1 MQAVK
6 HSPHQLRKKGIP
18 SLKNGFLKRK
28 DSASRMDGDA
38 GKLVSTCGLDTF
50 QQPSTNCPTMTTGR
64 RTQCNISVVQPGI
77 KRQAHR
83 CTQLRITVQPWSPVE
98 LLQ

>member
-1 MQAVK
+1 
-6 HSPHQLRKKGIP
+6 
-18 SLKNGFLKRK
+18 
-28 DSASRMDGDA
+28 
-38 GKLVSTCGLDTF
+38 
-50 QQPSTNCPTMTTGR
+50 MTTGR